1 MNVGGL
7 LTNDRTW
14 QINMNLP
21 DNPTPEQ
28 LQAIALLTI
37 KSVFEDDAEDMGA
50 IEPLDD
56 GWKTTYSAGGV
67 EFEIEYSGGEFT
79 KWPSGG
85 GQDG

>member
-1 MNVGGL
+1 M
-7 LTNDRTW
+7 LT
-14 QINMNLP
+14 LP

-28 LQAIALLTI
+28 LQAIALATI
-37 KSVFEDDAEDMGA
+37 RATFEDDAENIGT

-67 EFEIEYSGGEFT
+67 EFNITYSESEGFT

-85 GQDG
+85 GENG